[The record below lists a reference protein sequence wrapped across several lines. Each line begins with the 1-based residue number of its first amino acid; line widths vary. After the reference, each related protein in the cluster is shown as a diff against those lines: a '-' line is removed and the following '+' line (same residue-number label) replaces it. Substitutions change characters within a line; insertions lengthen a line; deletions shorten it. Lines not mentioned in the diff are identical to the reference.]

1 MSRVAFVNGS
11 YIEMGVAHISIEDR
25 AVQFG
30 DSIYEVIHFIEDFYV
45 DAEGHLNRLERSLSE
60 LKISMPLPRTTL
72 MMHVRHLRK
81 KNRVQE
87 GFVYIQ
93 VSRGQ
98 APRNHLF
105 PLSVEP
111 TLIMTIKRQPFLT
124 FEPKKIITLPD
135 LRWGRCDIKTT
146 NLLPNILA
154 KQQAFEEDA
163 FECWMIGNNGFIS
176 EGSLSNAWMIRDEC
190 IYTAP
195 TTSNILEGVTRR
207 RLIELARKEKIGVVE
222 KAFTLKEVYQADE
235 AFNSSSNAPLTPVV
249 QINDQK
255 IGKGIPGPV
264 SQRLYQAY
272 MRFIEQE
279 IHQHG

>member
-1 MSRVAFVNGS
+1 MSRIAFVNGF
-11 YIEMGVAHISIEDR
+11 YTEMGDAHISIEDR

-45 DAEGHLNRLERSLSE
+45 DADGHLNRLERSLSE
-60 LKISMPLPRTTL
+60 LKIPMPLSCAIL

-81 KNRVQE
+81 KNRIQE

-105 PLSVEP
+105 PASIEP
-111 TLIMTIKRQPFLT
+111 NLIMTIKRQPFLP
-124 FEPKKIITLPD
+124 FEPKKVITLPD
-135 LRWGRCDIKTT
+135 MRWSRCDIKTT
-146 NLLPNILA
+146 NLLPNVLA
-154 KQQAFEEDA
+154 KQKAFEEGA
-163 FECWMIGNNGFIS
+163 FECWMIGDKGLIS
-176 EGSLSNAWMIRDEC
+176 EGSLSNAWMVKDEC

-195 TTSNILEGVTRR
+195 TSCNILGGITRG
-207 RLIELARKEKIGVVE
+207 RLIELAKAEKIRVVE

-255 IGKGIPGPV
+255 IGAGVPGLV
-264 SQRLYQAY
+264 SQKLYQAY
-272 MRFIEQE
+272 MRFVKQGL
-279 IHQHG
+279 QHG